1 MKSTAFGNPFF
12 IWTELAM
19 RSTEMMLASAQV
31 IGHRV
36 QLMAAAGHNPS
47 VSDQREMSLMVNEK
61 TAAVA
66 ESAMAVASG
75 MARMNFQFAVQAF
88 TQMTRV
94 WTGMFA
100 MGMSRGP
107 TQSLQTQ
114 TRLLT
119 NHLARS
125 VAASSRL
132 SESTAELAH
141 KALKPIHRRAT
152 ANAKRLGKKR

>member
-1 MKSTAFGNPFF
+1 MKSSAFGNPFF

-19 RSTEMMLASAQV
+19 RNTEMMLASAQV

-66 ESAMAVASG
+66 ESTMAMASG
-75 MARMNFQFAVQAF
+75 MAKMNFQFAMQALM
-88 TQMTRV
+88 QMSRM
-94 WTGMFA
+94 WAGMFA
-100 MGMSRGP
+100 IGMSRTP
-107 TQSLQTQ
+107 AHSLETQ
-114 TRLLT
+114 TNLLT
-119 NHLARS
+119 GNFARS

-152 ANAKRLGKKR
+152 ANAKRLGKRR